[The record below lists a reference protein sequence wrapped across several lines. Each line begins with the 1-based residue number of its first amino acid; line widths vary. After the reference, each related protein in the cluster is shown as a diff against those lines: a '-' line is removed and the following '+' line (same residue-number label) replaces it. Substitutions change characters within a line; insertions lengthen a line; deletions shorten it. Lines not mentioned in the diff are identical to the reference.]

1 VSQDGVPIPDP
12 FSLFTRATSTSVTA
26 EATMNTD
33 SADARELA
41 SDVAAARSIRGR
53 VI

>member
-1 VSQDGVPIPDP
+1 MSQDGVPIPDP
-12 FSLFTRATSTSVTA
+12 FSLFTRATSTPVTA

-33 SADARELA
+33 SADAHEPA
-41 SDVAAARSIRGR
+41 SDVGAARSVRGR